1 MNNSHDEIKKLLKA
15 SRQMLSTKESIRENN
30 EILSKYS
37 ILTEQGINLTSGN
50 VTKKI
55 NVAKSIEDDIEDDMD
70 FEEEMVEPSKDDKK
84 QGYRISGG
92 IMVIHGKDKSDLE
105 LTTDEKIAFQETM
118 DEFVNEV
125 SDLVDF
131 NKLNLYP
138 NNVEW
143 SGKIIDFDLEF
154 FMSIGEES
162 GIYINGDMIKADEKF
177 LELVNKIKSYY
188 EKFKSKW
195 AKILAQR
202 KKTKPT
208 EE

>member
-1 MNNSHDEIKKLLKA
+1 
-15 SRQMLSTKESIRENN
+15 
-30 EILSKYS
+30 
-37 ILTEQGINLTSGN
+37 
-50 VTKKI
+50 
-55 NVAKSIEDDIEDDMD
+55 
-70 FEEEMVEPSKDDKK
+70 
-84 QGYRISGG
+84 
-92 IMVIHGKDKSDLE
+92 MVIHGKDKSDLE

-154 FMSIGEES
+154 FMSIGEDS

-208 EE
+208 EQ